1 MKVTFLSLYNQC
13 CPRAEVKL
21 RIKKHF
27 TSWISQTSILVGF
40 SISAKISHM
49 LNENRLEKLVSPV
62 KRSACHYA
70 SALQN
75 FARRHFSNVNEV
87 TIVFHK
93 KEILKRGRLNK
104 KF

>member
-62 KRSACHYA
+62 KRSACHYV

-87 TIVFHK
+87 SIVFHK